1 MSVTITTKIETKTKE
16 CKKEKENPSAKITVQ
31 LDLPDALV
39 SAVDTLA
46 NGISGLPSGASL
58 EAAATFDYKADAKGK
73 LDVSLR
79 PLSVDP
85 LKTNLMLSGS
95 DIEIV
100 VKDVVVKQ
108 SGCVVPLSIK
118 VTLMVGFLI
127 VFHHIAIFFFLT
139 LIYYGGSNIIFM
151 IFFTFINHFIPA
163 LCFFPH
169 QDPTKFE
176 LPIAQACGSG
186 SRPCVSDDRT
196 FGVAGTACKT
206 FCSAL
211 KAIASEPLFSGT
223 IDIAAQFSTETKDGF
238 LVGDTSKKCEAPP
251 GALSGNSTNGTQL
264 SAGSVNVLNHG
275 VAFAAVST
283 LVMALFA

>member
-1 MSVTITTKIETKTKE
+1 MTITTKVETKTKE

-39 SAVDTLA
+39 SAVDKLA
-46 NGISGLPSGASL
+46 IGISGLPSGASL

-139 LIYYGGSNIIFM
+139 SNIIFM

-196 FGVAGTACKT
+196 ISLAGTACKT

>member
-1 MSVTITTKIETKTKE
+1 
-16 CKKEKENPSAKITVQ
+16 
-31 LDLPDALV
+31 
-39 SAVDTLA
+39 
-46 NGISGLPSGASL
+46 
-58 EAAATFDYKADAKGK
+58 
-73 LDVSLR
+73 
-79 PLSVDP
+79 
-85 LKTNLMLSGS
+85 MLSGS

-118 VTLMVGFLI
+118 VTLM
-127 VFHHIAIFFFLT
+127 
-139 LIYYGGSNIIFM
+139 
-151 IFFTFINHFIPA
+151 
-163 LCFFPH
+163 
-169 QDPTKFE
+169 DPTKFE

-196 FGVAGTACKT
+196 ISLAGTACKT

>member
-1 MSVTITTKIETKTKE
+1 MTITTKIETKTKE

-139 LIYYGGSNIIFM
+139 SNIIFM

-196 FGVAGTACKT
+196 ISLAGTACKT

>member
-58 EAAATFDYKADAKGK
+58 EAAATFDYKADAEGK

-196 FGVAGTACKT
+196 ISLAGTACKT

>member
-58 EAAATFDYKADAKGK
+58 EAAATFDYKADAEGK

-127 VFHHIAIFFFLT
+127 VFHHIATSSFSRLILFL
-139 LIYYGGSNIIFM
+139 
-151 IFFTFINHFIPA
+151 
-163 LCFFPH
+163 
-169 QDPTKFE
+169 
-176 LPIAQACGSG
+176 
-186 SRPCVSDDRT
+186 
-196 FGVAGTACKT
+196 
-206 FCSAL
+206 
-211 KAIASEPLFSGT
+211 
-223 IDIAAQFSTETKDGF
+223 
-238 LVGDTSKKCEAPP
+238 
-251 GALSGNSTNGTQL
+251 
-264 SAGSVNVLNHG
+264 
-275 VAFAAVST
+275 
-283 LVMALFA
+283 